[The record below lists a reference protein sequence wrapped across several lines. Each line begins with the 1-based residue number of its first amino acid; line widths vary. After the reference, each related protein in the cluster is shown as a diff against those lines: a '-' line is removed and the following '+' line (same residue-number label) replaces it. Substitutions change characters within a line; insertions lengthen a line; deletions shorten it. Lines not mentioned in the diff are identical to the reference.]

1 MKGKILLVEDDK
13 DTQDA
18 YNQVLTGA
26 GYEVDIAPDGA
37 VGLTKAKVGG
47 YNLILLD
54 IMMPHVDGLQ
64 FLQEMRQN
72 PPETKNGPTIV
83 LTNLSSGTVIRE
95 AMGLGASAYF
105 VKAALN
111 PAQLLKEVRSF
122 LLEPEAK

>member
-1 MKGKILLVEDDK
+1 MLVEDDK

-18 YNQVLTGA
+18 YSQVLVGA
-26 GYEVDIAPDGA
+26 GYEVDVAPDGG

-54 IMMPHVDGLQ
+54 IMMPHVDGLE
-64 FLQEMRQN
+64 FLREMRQN
-72 PPETKNGPTIV
+72 PPEKKNGPTIM
-83 LTNLSSGTVIRE
+83 LTNLSSGAVIRE
-95 AMGLGASAYF
+95 ALDLGASAYF

-111 PAQLLKEVRSF
+111 PGQLLKEVRSF